1 MIDTNS
7 PGLQKPAAKQPAI
20 AGNRAL
26 LKSPPGRLAAALL
39 AGLLWINPF
48 ATAGAEE
55 LVSFRC
61 ALAIDAV
68 LAEMDKQAQN
78 LVMQQALSSIDDVNG
93 QLVCIPMNA
102 DEIQVRLQS
111 TQMADNDNRLV
122 FSLDAKT
129 YSVRKV
135 FYGR

>member
-1 MIDTNS
+1 MCRW
-7 PGLQKPAAKQPAI
+7 LV
-20 AGNRAL
+20 L
-26 LKSPPGRLAAALL
+26 LLAAFL
-39 AGLLWINPF
+39 PF
-48 ATAGAEE
+48 KPVTAESAAE

-68 LAEMDKQAQN
+68 LTELDSNSEN
-78 LVMQQALSSIDDVNG
+78 LVIQQALSNIDDING
-93 QLVCIPMNA
+93 QLVCIPMSA

-111 TQMADNDNRLV
+111 TDMSSAENRLV

-129 YSVRKV
+129 YTVNKT